1 MRLIRIRVELFSVWC
16 PFTTIYIA
24 LLMHSK
30 HRQLPFWFHNKMS
43 ARASAPYVT
52 VTSWRL
58 KQQATN
64 NKETSKLRIIG
75 PCEGNS
81 PVASGS
87 PHKVLIMRISHVM
100 TSSYDSITV
109 TSWWARW
116 RLKSPASRLFAQP
129 FVQAYIKGKL
139 IVPRIIHVMCHVCCV
154 LFLVWYESILH
165 ISFRISLLQPWQY
178 HTNTPDTDKGIL

>member
-129 FVQAYIKGKL
+129 FCSSVHQRKTHSPKNYSRHVSRLLCFVFGL
-139 IVPRIIHVMCHVCCV
+139 IWVD
-154 LFLVWYESILH
+154 FTH
-165 ISFRISLLQPWQY
+165 IFPYFIAATLAISHEY
-178 HTNTPDTDKGIL
+178 TRYR